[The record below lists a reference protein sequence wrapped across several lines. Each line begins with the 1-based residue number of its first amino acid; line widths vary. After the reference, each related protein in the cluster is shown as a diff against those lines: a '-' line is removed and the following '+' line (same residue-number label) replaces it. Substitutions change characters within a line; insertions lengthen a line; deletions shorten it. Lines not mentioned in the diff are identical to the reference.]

1 MNKIIRVSLMA
12 SILTSCAGEPQEE
25 PVIHDA
31 WLELVAGKIEKNGGK
46 VICANPIYQKCMN
59 ISEGVCTVEISP
71 ASNYC
76 ASDSIKRYGT
86 LSEANI
92 EDYFVNYQACMMFEH
107 ARLYDLDWLVPL
119 RCMSKNANDHFDSRS
134 LQILFD

>member
-1 MNKIIRVSLMA
+1 MA
-12 SILTSCAGEPQEE
+12 SILTSCASQPQEE
-25 PVIHDA
+25 LVLHNA

-59 ISEGVCTVEISP
+59 VSEGRCTVEISP

-76 ASDSIKRYGT
+76 ASDSIKRYGA

-92 EDYFVNYQACMMFEH
+92 EDYFVNYHSCMLFEH
-107 ARLYDLDWLVPL
+107 ARLYDLDWLEPL
-119 RCMSKNANDHFDSRS
+119 RCMGKNANDHFDSRS